1 MIFSEEH
8 LQIMMVGRDRAW
20 YCSSSVAKIVL
31 KMDVMSV
38 ASANVTIK
46 DVAKLAG
53 VSPSTVSRVIADH
66 PRISPDTKVKVRG
79 IMDELGYYP
88 NAIARSL
95 VNQTSNSIGLI
106 RSRLTEESFANP
118 FFPAVIQGI
127 SSVAHKHRLS
137 LVLSTSNTF
146 QQEDEECLSLLRQ
159 RRVDGVI
166 LLASHRDDQLIP
178 RLTRDA
184 FPFVLIGRYEG
195 PEEINWVNNDNVE
208 DARTAVRY
216 LLEKG
221 HQRIACLDG
230 DPRYVVSSDR
240 LFGYERA
247 LRDHNLKVARGLVEH
262 SEFSV
267 EGGYQATQ
275 RLLDR
280 KQAFSAL
287 FAVDDLVAIGAMR
300 ALQERGIKV
309 GAEVA
314 VVGFNDT
321 ILGACVQPALTSVHV
336 PIYDLGQIALQML
349 TAQVYGSGL
358 RPHHQMLPAS
368 LVVRDSA

>member
-1 MIFSEEH
+1 M
-8 LQIMMVGRDRAW
+8 A
-20 YCSSSVAKIVL
+20 SV
-31 KMDVMSV
+31 
-38 ASANVTIK
+38 NVTIK
-46 DVAKLAG
+46 DVAKRAG

-66 PRISPDTKVKVRG
+66 PRISPDTKEKVRA
-79 IMDELGYYP
+79 IMSELGYYP

-106 RSRLTEESFANP
+106 RSRLTEENFANP

-127 SSVAHKHRLS
+127 SSVAHKHKLN
-137 LVLSTSNTF
+137 LVLSTGKTF
-146 QQEDEECLSLLRQ
+146 QQEDEESLTLLRQ

-178 RLTRDA
+178 RLTQDR

-195 PEEINWVNNDNVE
+195 SEEINWVNNNNVK
-208 DARTAVRY
+208 DAKTAVRY
-216 LLEKG
+216 LLNKG
-221 HQRIACLDG
+221 HQQIACLDG
-230 DPRYVVSSDR
+230 DPRYVVSADR
-240 LFGYERA
+240 LLGYEGA
-247 LRDHNLKVARGLVEH
+247 FYDHNLEVPKNLVEH
-262 SEFSV
+262 SAFSV
-267 EGGYQATQ
+267 EGGYQATH

-280 KQAFSAL
+280 KEPFSAL

-309 GAEVA
+309 GSEVA

-336 PIYDLGQIALQML
+336 PIYELGQIAVQML
-349 TAQVYGSGL
+349 TAQIYGSGVY
-358 RPHHQMLPAS
+358 PHHQMLPAS